1 MKCTIKVPA
10 KINLSLDVVGKREDG
25 YHLLETVMQSIDLY
39 DIIKVSLIDIPSSKS
54 GNIQIIADNPT
65 FPCDSRNTCY
75 RAAEQ
80 FLKAW
85 QSTKKEEL
93 LDEKNQ
99 VVTNEKYNSISLA
112 TKTILIHITKNI
124 PQAAGLAGGSADA
137 AAVLTALNYLCGLP
151 FTAVS
156 LARIGAKVGADVPF
170 CLSGGT
176 VLCKGIGEI
185 LEPLVSLKCVPV
197 VLIKPS
203 FGVSTPWVFER
214 LNIDKLGKRPNTID
228 VIRAISEQNIADLF
242 NNTANVLESITLP
255 AFPVLSRIKDILVE
269 FGGIGA
275 LMSGSGPSVFG
286 IFQTDEQAVT
296 AAAKIKKISEFKSYT
311 ILKTDTVQNGPLRID
326 DVI

>member
-39 DIIKVSLIDIPSSKS
+39 DIIKVSLIDLPYSKS

-65 FPCDSRNTCY
+65 FPCDSRNTCH

-80 FLKAW
+80 FIKAW
-85 QSTKKEEL
+85 QSAKKEGL
-93 LDEKNQ
+93 IDENNQ
-99 VVTNEKYNSISLA
+99 SVTNEKYNSISLE

-137 AAVLTALNYLCGLP
+137 AAVLTALNHLCGLP
-151 FTAVS
+151 FTDGS
-156 LARIGAKVGADVPF
+156 LARFGSKVGADVPF
-170 CLSGGT
+170 CLTGGT

-185 LEPLVSLKCVPV
+185 LEPLPPLKCVPV
-197 VLIKPS
+197 VLVKPN

-214 LNIDKLGKRPNTID
+214 LNINQLGKRPNTPGVVD
-228 VIRAISEQNIADLF
+228 AILEQNITELF
-242 NNTANVLESITLP
+242 DKTANVLESITLP
-255 AFPVLSRIKDILVE
+255 AFPVLSRIKDTLLELGAV
-269 FGGIGA
+269 GA

-286 IFQTDEQAVT
+286 IFQTDEQAV
-296 AAAKIKKISEFKSYT
+296 AAVAKIKKISEFNSYT
-311 ILKTDTVQNGPLRID
+311 ILKTDTVQNGPIRID